1 MVKNSGKTFTIKD
14 TYSTVLI
21 HGVNNQKLLG
31 FSLLFGTMPQDA
43 DHSFPTR
50 KWTHEPYSEN
60 LQTLDHQGSA
70 LVLFPKWFGNP
81 SMYNMDWYEQDRC
94 DTLSRRL

>member
-50 KWTHEPYSEN
+50 N
-60 LQTLDHQGSA
+60 
-70 LVLFPKWFGNP
+70 
-81 SMYNMDWYEQDRC
+81 
-94 DTLSRRL
+94 